1 MTTPR
6 LYVARDDS
14 VLVVSRQRLRTVGG
28 RTSAR
33 RWPGA
38 VETSSAAPDPEPPRS
53 LVGAAVVAVPPV
65 LIFGLLLLVAG
76 VDVAIAAM
84 VALTVFFASAYLTP
98 VVRRAA
104 RRRTVE
110 AAGADTPRAV
120 TGSSDNARLLFDTEE
135 RTAFDQA
142 LDLADRI
149 SDTWP
154 ELGGLV
160 DPADADI
167 MLGSAL
173 WDLSGVLVR
182 RQQVRRVLADLDR
195 SRSDA
200 PPGTDAARELEQH
213 RAGATQLLAGLDADV
228 ARRVGHLAAAER
240 AGRDVIREREA
251 RRAVDDAAR
260 SLRGL
265 TPDPL
270 LPQTAEDAGGELA
283 ERTETVLAAYREL
296 LDDADRPAP

>member
-1 MTTPR
+1 MATPR

-28 RTSAR
+28 RTSTR

-53 LVGAAVVAVPPV
+53 LVGAAVVAVPPA
-65 LIFGLLLLVAG
+65 LIFGLLLVAG

-104 RRRTVE
+104 RRRAVE
-110 AAGADTPRAV
+110 ATGAGTPAAV
-120 TGSSDNARLLFDTEE
+120 TGSSDNARLLFDAEE
-135 RTAFDQA
+135 RATFDDA

-160 DPADADI
+160 DPADAGS
-167 MLGSAL
+167 MLASAL

-182 RQQVRRVLADLDR
+182 RQQVRRVLADLDG
-195 SRSDA
+195 SRFGD
-200 PPGTDAARELEQH
+200 PPATDAARELEQH
-213 RAGATQLLAGLDADV
+213 RTSAAELLAGLDADI

-240 AGRDVIREREA
+240 AGRDVIQERDA
-251 RRAVDDAAR
+251 RRAADDAAR

-270 LPQTAEDAGGELA
+270 LPQSSEDAASELA

-296 LDDADRPAP
+296 IADADRSAP

>member
-1 MTTPR
+1 MSTPR
-6 LYVARDDS
+6 LYVAPDDS

-53 LVGAAVVAVPPV
+53 IVGAAVVAVPPV
-65 LIFGLLLLVAG
+65 LIFGLLLVAG
-76 VDVAIAAM
+76 VDVAVAAM

-98 VVRRAA
+98 VVRRAV
-104 RRRTVE
+104 RRRAVDGT
-110 AAGADTPRAV
+110 GADASAAIR
-120 TGSSDNARLLFDTEE
+120 GSSDSARLLFDAEE
-135 RTAFDQA
+135 RVTVDDA

-160 DPADADI
+160 DTADADM

-182 RQQVRRVLADLDR
+182 RQQVGRVLADVDR
-195 SRSDA
+195 SRYDVLPA
-200 PPGTDAARELEQH
+200 GDAARELQH
-213 RAGATQLLAGLDADV
+213 HRTSAAELLAGLDADI
-228 ARRVGHLAAAER
+228 ARRMHHLADAER

-251 RRAVDDAAR
+251 RRAVDEAAR

-270 LPQTAEDAGGELA
+270 LPQSHEDAGRELA

-296 LDDADRPAP
+296 VDDADRPAP